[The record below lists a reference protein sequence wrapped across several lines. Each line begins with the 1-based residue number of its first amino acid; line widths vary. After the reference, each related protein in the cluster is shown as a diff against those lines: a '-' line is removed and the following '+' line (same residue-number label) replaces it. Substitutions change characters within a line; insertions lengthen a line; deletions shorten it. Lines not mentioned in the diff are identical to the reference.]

1 MFTLKNYP
9 VYFYKIYSKR
19 AELTKND
26 MTKYYFNVSNR
37 PFAVSNR
44 RHFTTMTKI
53 LEGFA
58 SLCKLGLLLFKSD

>member
-9 VYFYKIYSKR
+9 VYFYKKYSIR
-19 AELTKND
+19 AELTKT
-26 MTKYYFNVSNR
+26 TKY
-37 PFAVSNR
+37 FAMSNR

-58 SLCKLGLLLFKSD
+58 SLCKLGLLLFKSHWGYQI